1 VAWIDAP
8 RWVAAVLAVGLGW
21 VGVFA
26 MPQILDSVGVAPLTL
41 IAVGG
46 VFYMAGA
53 VIYSLKRPDPIPSV
67 FGYHEIFHAL
77 VVAAAACQYVGVA
90 LFVT

>member
-1 VAWIDAP
+1 
-8 RWVAAVLAVGLGW
+8 VAAVLAVALGW
-21 VGVFA
+21 VGVVA
-26 MPQILDSVGVAPLTL
+26 LPQILDSVGVAPLTL
-41 IAVGG
+41 IAIGG
-46 VFYMAGA
+46 AFYTAGA
-53 VIYSLKRPDPIPSV
+53 IIYALKRPDPVPSV

>member
-1 VAWIDAP
+1 
-8 RWVAAVLAVGLGW
+8 
-21 VGVFA
+21 
-26 MPQILDSVGVAPLTL
+26 LTL

-53 VIYSLKRPDPIPSV
+53 IIYSLKRPDPFPSV